1 MSQAHLKDLIHH
13 NEPGKSTATGT
24 FNVTLHDA
32 QFPLPQEKRLDFE
45 KHLGDDPS
53 ETRWIGRRV
62 GEQADANFQAVVLAI
77 SDSVPDG
84 THQVTYFGR
93 VTVTYALVK
102 NSLIVSYY
110 AREGELT
117 LTSDRTPGQ
126 EHIYGTF
133 TNCRMVQD
141 GAPQNEFR
149 MSGTYDLKD
158 VRIIS

>member
-1 MSQAHLKDLIHH
+1 MSQAHLNDLIHH
-13 NEPGKSTATGT
+13 NEPGNGKATGT
-24 FNVTLHDA
+24 FTVSLDGA
-32 QFPLPQEKRLDFE
+32 PFPLPPEKRLDFE
-45 KHLGDDPS
+45 KHLGDELF

-62 GEQADANFQAVVLAI
+62 GEQPDANYQAVVLAI

-84 THQVTYFGR
+84 THQVTYFGD

-102 NSLIVSYY
+102 NNLIVGYE

-117 LTSDRTPGQ
+117 LTSDRTSGQ

-141 GAPQNEFR
+141 AAPQNEFR

-158 VRIIS
+158 VRIIP